1 MPCSLYETIRS
12 NICIQSTSKPK
23 YPEAPLTQNSSALS
37 LVLPAITDN
46 VYVCLDVGVKSGLP
60 CGDLLAQN
68 NAAGKRNRNKVAL
81 TLNIDMRAMRVEWPT
96 RDI

>member
-46 VYVCLDVGVKSGLP
+46 VYLCLDGVADRRVVCLAV
-60 CGDLLAQN
+60 
-68 NAAGKRNRNKVAL
+68 
-81 TLNIDMRAMRVEWPT
+81 IY
-96 RDI
+96 

>member
-1 MPCSLYETIRS
+1 MLCSLYETIRS

-46 VYVCLDVGVKSGLP
+46 VYVCLDVGADRRVV
-60 CGDLLAQN
+60 CLA
-68 NAAGKRNRNKVAL
+68 V
-81 TLNIDMRAMRVEWPT
+81 IY
-96 RDI
+96 